1 MWSHR
6 RQSVPQSEAVPP
18 FSTSPYLVPLPNT
31 PLLQHSLSAF
41 KLPNPADLADSSA
54 IYEQDDNE
62 VPVELVNEHTDPP
75 KIDDGVSAIPGQLL
89 TSRIGP
95 GTMPPDQTPE
105 FRNMLE
111 LLRKCLDLRDKYISI
126 SNQRLGDNPR
136 DHDGIFHG
144 IAEGYSDAM
153 GVRPEVP
160 LTGSYEPMQEQF
172 EPWHIYP
179 RPPPPHWNRT
189 ADQAVSS
196 GTHSPCE
203 VFDFSR
209 CEIPC
214 AHEWEFEID
223 EKGIYQVYHDA
234 TGTPFA
240 PLVIIPAVQSPSSR
254 R

>member
-1 MWSHR
+1 M
-6 RQSVPQSEAVPP
+6 
-18 FSTSPYLVPLPNT
+18 ST
-31 PLLQHSLSAF
+31 F
-41 KLPNPADLADSSA
+41 KLPNPVDGANSSA
-54 IYEQDDNE
+54 IYEEDANG
-62 VPVELVNEHTDPP
+62 VPVEPVNEHTDPRT
-75 KIDDGVSAIPGQLL
+75 IDDCVSAVPCQLL
-89 TSRIGP
+89 TSCIET

-136 DHDGIFHG
+136 DHDGVFHG
-144 IAEGYSDAM
+144 IAEGISDVM
-153 GVRPEVP
+153 GVRPEA
-160 LTGSYEPMQEQF
+160 TGSYEPMQAREQF

-179 RPPPPHWNRT
+179 RPPPPHWHWT

-203 VFDFSR
+203 VFDFTR
-209 CEIPC
+209 CEIPR

-234 TGTPFA
+234 TGTPFS
-240 PLVIIPAVQSPSSR
+240 PLVIILVVQSLFSCR
-254 R
+254 